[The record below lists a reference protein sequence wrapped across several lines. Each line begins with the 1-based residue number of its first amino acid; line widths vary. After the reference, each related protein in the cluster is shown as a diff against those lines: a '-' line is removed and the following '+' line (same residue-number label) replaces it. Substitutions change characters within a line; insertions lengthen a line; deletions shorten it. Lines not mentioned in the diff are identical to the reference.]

1 MKNYEITAIVA
12 AYQKGTSMKLPASVA
27 WKRRVNMDKIIRAK
41 AIIDEA
47 LNEVRAPYL
56 DDDHSTPMED
66 GGRQVKPAYVPA
78 FVKAQTEILE
88 QETDVDIK
96 KVSIDALGDIEI
108 SDSDMDTIAFMI
120 EE

>member
-12 AYQKGTSMKLPASVA
+12 AYQKGTTMKLPAAVA
-27 WKRRVNMDKIIRAK
+27 WKRRVNIDKIIKAK

-66 GGRQVKPAYVPA
+66 GGRQVKPEYVQE
-78 FVKAQTEILE
+78 FVRAQSEILE
-88 QETDVDIK
+88 QDTDVDIK
-96 KVSIDALGDIEI
+96 KVPIDALGDIELT
-108 SDSDMDTIAFMI
+108 DADMDTIAFMI